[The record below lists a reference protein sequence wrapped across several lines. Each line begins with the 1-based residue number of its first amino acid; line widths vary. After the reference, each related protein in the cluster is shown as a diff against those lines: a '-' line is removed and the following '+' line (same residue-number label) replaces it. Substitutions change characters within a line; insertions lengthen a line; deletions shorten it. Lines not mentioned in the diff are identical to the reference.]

1 MHEVWLYINSVERA
15 ECVSESLN
23 YRGDLRAGLS
33 VILALCE
40 AREGGVDARL
50 RVRVQVRVKWG

>member
-1 MHEVWLYINSVERA
+1 M
-15 ECVSESLN
+15 SESLN
-23 YRGDLRAGLS
+23 YRGDLRTGLS